1 MGVSDGARDG
11 SMASSV
17 SNLVMSRLRSQQWG
31 DRSAGRVRQRHE
43 LMRQRMDS
51 QLVLVTRST
60 ERTLIPRVRGSSD
73 GPLVRSVSM
82 LRPVQLHVVHMGER
96 PRQPTRA
103 QAARMSALHALRR
116 SGIA

>member
-1 MGVSDGARDG
+1 MWLMALLPSCLLPFANDAAAQQARLELLTRWHAP
-11 SMASSV
+11 AS
-17 SNLVMSRLRSQQWG
+17 
-31 DRSAGRVRQRHE
+31 
-43 LMRQRMDS
+43 
-51 QLVLVTRST
+51 VTRST

-82 LRPVQLHVVHMGER
+82 LRPVPLHMVHMGER